1 MAAPA
6 SRLDRDACAGGFV
19 RAAQYLANMLA
30 GADVLAESR
39 ELIRAVFGPDVVCF
53 CDPARCAE
61 DCGLPEHDRAALRR
75 AVAQVLETGLM
86 AIEDLGGSRP
96 VATVVLPVGVRGRA
110 EAALVVGYHGEQT
123 VPPHALETLLGVA
136 GLVGATLARQRADRE
151 LLALAEERAGRA
163 IAEVTERRMRL
174 LADASQALFASFDYE
189 ATLAAL
195 ARRLVPE
202 LAEWCAIE
210 LRDEEPPATTH
221 TVALVHVDRATAEL
235 VREGGTAGD
244 PAIAVTIA
252 SRGGVL
258 GTITLGAPD
267 PKRGFAAEDL
277 ALAEEIGRR
286 AATAIENARLYRQA
300 QQAIAVR
307 DQFLAVASHELKTPL
322 TGLMLVIQGVERSLE
337 RLASAPPLMRSKVAA
352 IARQARRLNVVVTNL
367 LDVAR
372 IQAGRLHVSLE
383 PVDLCAVV
391 REVAERH
398 AQEASHA
405 GCALEVAAEGTITG
419 AWDPSG
425 LDHVVSNLV
434 SNAIKYGAGQP
445 ISIRVDADADTA
457 RLSVADGGIGIA
469 AGDHERIFKR
479 FERAVP
485 ATSFGGI
492 GLGLWIARDMVR
504 RFGGTIRVESR
515 LGEGARFTVEL
526 PIRPATEP
534 SAR

>member
-1 MAAPA
+1 MAAPP

-39 ELIRAVFGPDVVCF
+39 ELIRAVFSPDVVCF

-61 DCGLPEHDRAALRR
+61 DCGLPEQDRAALRR
-75 AVAQVLETGLM
+75 AVAQVVETGLM
-86 AIEDLGGSRP
+86 AIEDLGGSQP

-110 EAALVVGYHGEQT
+110 EAALVVGYRGEQT

-174 LADASQALFASFDYE
+174 LADASKALFASFDYE

-221 TVALVHVDRATAEL
+221 TVALVQVGRATAEL

-244 PAIAVTIA
+244 SVIAVTIA
-252 SRGGVL
+252 SRAAVL

-372 IQAGRLHVSLE
+372 IQA
-383 PVDLCAVV
+383 
-391 REVAERH
+391 
-398 AQEASHA
+398 
-405 GCALEVAAEGTITG
+405 
-419 AWDPSG
+419 
-425 LDHVVSNLV
+425 

-457 RLSVADGGIGIA
+457 RLSVTDSGIGIA
-469 AGDHERIFKR
+469 AGDHERIFQR